1 MKKLFYLLLL
11 FCVSL
16 SFAACGGDDEEEKKE
31 EEKPFE
37 WKGDWNDTTDPE
49 YPKFDVEKY
58 PDGYNPIV
66 GKWIIVPEETVMMEY
81 TEDFQMI
88 RHFRSST
95 ILNWE
100 SKVWAEKYM
109 INDIGIGYERPMNP
123 NTMEEYKIVKE
134 NGVEYLYDRYQ
145 PNPSNWGKWK
155 RYYK

>member
-66 GKWIIVPEETVMMEY
+66 GEWVGTHDDGIRFIY
-81 TEDFQMI
+81 GEDFSI
-88 RHFRSST
+88 KRKIYT
-95 ILNWE
+95 NGEWE
-100 SKVWAEKYM
+100 VNIIANKYE
-109 INDIGIGYERPMNP
+109 INDTGMSYYTIGQFPYRAIRPYR
-123 NTMEEYKIVKE
+123 MEKE
-134 NGVEYLYDRYQ
+134 NGLDYLYVKVLKDEWY
-145 PNPSNWGKWK
+145 KWE
-155 RYYK
+155 RLVE

>member
-58 PDGYNPIV
+58 PNGYNPIV
-66 GKWIIVPEETVMMEY
+66 GEWVGTHYEGIHFIY
-81 TEDFQMI
+81 GEDFSI
-88 RHFRSST
+88 KRRVF
-95 ILNWE
+95 NAKVGGWE
-100 SKVWAEKYM
+100 LEVIADKYM
-109 INDIGIGYERPMNP
+109 INDTGIKYFRNGGYNM
-123 NTMEEYKIVKE
+123 TTEEYKFAIE
-134 NGVEYLYDRYQ
+134 DGVIYLYNRYL
-145 PNPSNWGKWK
+145 NDKWYKYK
-155 RYYK
+155 RLAE